1 MSVNLST
8 KIAGIRLSNCMYNAS
23 GVNCI
28 TGDELHILGKS
39 KFTAVIQTKSCTLNS
54 REGNPL
60 PRYYD
65 NSICSINSSG
75 LPNLGYKYYSS
86 ISEEMSV
93 YNKPYIVSVSGLSPN
108 DNIVIVDHLK
118 ENLDV
123 NGIEL
128 NLSCPNIVGKP
139 QIGYDFCAMST
150 LLRRLFEDYAPTIIN
165 NQKQIFGLK
174 LPPYFDISH
183 FTQAADIINEYK
195 NHINFLTCINSIGNG
210 IVINPQTDS
219 VTIKPK
225 NGFGGIGG
233 SAIKATA
240 LANVRKFYELTD
252 CSIIGC
258 GGVANARDV
267 YEHILCGASAVQ
279 VGTQFKKSGIFV
291 FECLSRNLQKI
302 MLDKGYN
309 SIEDFRGQLKYL
321 DC

>member
-139 QIGYDFCAMST
+139 QIGYDFNDSEE
-150 LLRRLFEDYAPTIIN
+150 LLRTVFELNDHRL
-165 NQKQIFGLK
+165 GLK
-174 LPPYFDISH
+174 LPPYFDMVH
-183 FTQAADIINEYK
+183 FNNMATILDEFKPSLVEQQRHSGDIITPALLRLIDQTIKNE
-195 NHINFLTCINSIGNG
+195 NSIVLLSRTNE
-210 IVINPQTDS
+210 INWVYIDFET
-219 VTIKPK
+219 
-225 NGFGGIGG
+225 
-233 SAIKATA
+233 AIKNIETNFERYTKD
-240 LANVRKFYELTD
+240 LFYYNPNVKY
-252 CSIIGC
+252 
-258 GGVANARDV
+258 
-267 YEHILCGASAVQ
+267 
-279 VGTQFKKSGIFV
+279 KKSI
-291 FECLSRNLQKI
+291 
-302 MLDKGYN
+302 
-309 SIEDFRGQLKYL
+309 
-321 DC
+321 